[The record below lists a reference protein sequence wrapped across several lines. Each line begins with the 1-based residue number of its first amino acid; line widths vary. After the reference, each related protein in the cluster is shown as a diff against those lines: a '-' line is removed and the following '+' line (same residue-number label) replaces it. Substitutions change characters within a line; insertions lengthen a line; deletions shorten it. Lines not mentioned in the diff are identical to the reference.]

1 MVLVSENSSR
11 QKLDKKRESWSE
23 TMFRGKLCIL
33 TMLSREEFGEVRS
46 IDLCLSR
53 YEMCHLRKSIDDY
66 KNGII
71 GL

>member
-1 MVLVSENSSR
+1 MY
-11 QKLDKKRESWSE
+11 LDDVVE
-23 TMFRGKLCIL
+23 
-33 TMLSREEFGEVRS
+33 EEFDEVRS